1 MTVSRSEDQEGP
13 ASLTIHFASSTS
25 PAIPNPTSSTSGD
38 KLPSKDPA
46 PLESTKSINMKHRN
60 ENEILE
66 ELLAL
71 TKGEV
76 VQPSQEEQAQL
87 RELEEVRVR
96 SEADRVRQAA
106 VVAAK
111 KRQADILAA
120 ARQSVGEA
128 AV

>member
-1 MTVSRSEDQEGP
+1 
-13 ASLTIHFASSTS
+13 
-25 PAIPNPTSSTSGD
+25 
-38 KLPSKDPA
+38 
-46 PLESTKSINMKHRN
+46 MKHRN

-128 AV
+128 TV